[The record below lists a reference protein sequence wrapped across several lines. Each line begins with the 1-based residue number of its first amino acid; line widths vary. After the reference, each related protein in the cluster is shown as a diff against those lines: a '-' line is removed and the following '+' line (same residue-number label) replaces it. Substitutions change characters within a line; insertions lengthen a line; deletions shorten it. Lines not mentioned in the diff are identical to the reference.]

1 MSLPHDSHKTPST
14 LSRASEG
21 SNNPSNDIPKKQF
34 EVERQSNTNNDEKQS
49 IHASISNYVD
59 QRFPRPSNRHSF
71 VNSLATHES
80 SSTNKK
86 LHNFISKWALFIGTI
101 WVQFGIGYNWI
112 SQTALPDQFDI
123 YFEGIQGFRY
133 RFMNEIFF
141 V

>member
-1 MSLPHDSHKTPST
+1 MYFIT
-14 LSRASEG
+14 L
-21 SNNPSNDIPKKQF
+21 
-34 EVERQSNTNNDEKQS
+34 TNKNKDEKQS